1 MKLFNILCLLN
12 FVERIALPPAI
23 CTLLPPWK
31 TPSKNPQGQAKES
44 FATSNAV
51 QQPAALNKRHCG
63 QSQQSAV
70 LKQKSR
76 QISSKI
82 LGEERK
88 KLAKPK
94 KSRK

>member
-1 MKLFNILCLLN
+1 MKLFNILFLLN
-12 FVERIALPPAI
+12 FVERITIPPAI
-23 CTLLPPWK
+23 CTLVPPWK
-31 TPSKNPQGQAKES
+31 ASSPNSNQHTQENPPLSSALPP
-44 FATSNAV
+44 N
-51 QQPAALNKRHCG
+51 ALNRRHCG

-76 QISSKI
+76 QTSSKI

>member
-1 MKLFNILCLLN
+1 MKLFNILFLLN
-12 FVERIALPPAI
+12 FVERITLPPAI

-31 TPSKNPQGQAKES
+31 TTSPSTNEHAKES
-44 FATSNAV
+44 SKTSNAV
-51 QQPAALNKRHCG
+51 QPAALNKRHCG

-70 LKQKSR
+70 LKQKAR
-76 QISSKI
+76 QLSSKI
-82 LGEERK
+82 LGAERK

>member
-1 MKLFNILCLLN
+1 MKLFNILFLLN
-12 FVERIALPPAI
+12 FVERITLPPAI

-31 TPSKNPQGQAKES
+31 KSSSSSNEHVKEGS
-44 FATSNAV
+44 IAFNAV
-51 QQPAALNKRHCG
+51 QPAALNKRHCG

-76 QISSKI
+76 QINSKI
-82 LGEERK
+82 MGEERK